1 MIVKQYIKD
10 FEKLGFG
17 MFVHFGLYSCI
28 GMGEWAKK
36 SRSIPWEE
44 YLKTLDSFCPKEDW
58 AKELVRAAK
67 GAGCKYIT
75 LTTRHHDGFSLYDT
89 CGLNE
94 YDAPHVCG
102 RDLVKEFVDACNAQ
116 GIIPFF
122 YHTLLDWHEES
133 YQTNF
138 QAYLV
143 YLRKSVELLCSN
155 YGKIGGIW
163 FDGMWD
169 KPEEDWQEDALYGL
183 IRSYQKDAMIINNT
197 GLNARGA
204 LGHIELDS
212 VTFERGRP
220 QPINLSDSPKYIAS
234 EMCETFADHWGYAEN
249 DFNFKPTAELIQSLA
264 ICRRYRS
271 NFLFNVGPKAD
282 GSLRTIDKG
291 ALEILGQWAAL
302 NAEALYEPA
311 PVAVEVENKPKNF
324 LLKNGNNYYLFLFDI
339 SMRGDGNVAI
349 NKEMVLDNTFS
360 LPETVQSVCWLDSGK
375 PLQFTQTGDRVT
387 VTAEPY
393 RYGQS
398 FVVRVAKITV

>member
-1 MIVKQYIKD
+1 
-10 FEKLGFG
+10 
-17 MFVHFGLYSCI
+17 
-28 GMGEWAKK
+28 
-36 SRSIPWEE
+36 
-44 YLKTLDSFCPKEDW
+44 
-58 AKELVRAAK
+58 
-67 GAGCKYIT
+67 
-75 LTTRHHDGFSLYDT
+75 
-89 CGLNE
+89 
-94 YDAPHVCG
+94 
-102 RDLVKEFVDACNAQ
+102 
-116 GIIPFF
+116 
-122 YHTLLDWHEES
+122 
-133 YQTNF
+133 
-138 QAYLV
+138 
-143 YLRKSVELLCSN
+143 
-155 YGKIGGIW
+155 
-163 FDGMWD
+163 
-169 KPEEDWQEDALYGL
+169 
-183 IRSYQKDAMIINNT
+183 
-197 GLNARGA
+197 
-204 LGHIELDS
+204 
-212 VTFERGRP
+212 
-220 QPINLSDSPKYIAS
+220 
-234 EMCETFADHWGYAEN
+234 MCETFADHWGYAEN

-291 ALEILGQWAAL
+291 ALEILGQWASL

-349 NKEMVLDNTFS
+349 NKEMVLDNTFC

>member
-1 MIVKQYIKD
+1 
-10 FEKLGFG
+10 
-17 MFVHFGLYSCI
+17 
-28 GMGEWAKK
+28 
-36 SRSIPWEE
+36 
-44 YLKTLDSFCPKEDW
+44 
-58 AKELVRAAK
+58 VR
-67 GAGCKYIT
+67 
-75 LTTRHHDGFSLYDT
+75 
-89 CGLNE
+89 
-94 YDAPHVCG
+94 
-102 RDLVKEFVDACNAQ
+102 EFVDACREN
-116 GIIPFF
+116 GLIPFF
-122 YHTLLDWHEES
+122 YHTLLDWHHPD
-133 YQTNF
+133 YDADF
-138 QAYLV
+138 PAYLK
-143 YLRKSVELLCSN
+143 YLRASVEILCTN

-291 ALEILGQWAAL
+291 ALEILGQWTAL
-302 NAEALYEPA
+302 NAEALYEPE

-324 LLKNGNNYYLFLFDI
+324 LLKKGNNYYLFLFDI

-349 NKEMVLDNTFS
+349 NKEMILDNTFS

>member
-1 MIVKQYIKD
+1 MIVQQYIKD

-17 MFVHFGLYSCI
+17 MFVHFGLYSVI
-28 GMGEWAKK
+28 GMGEWSKK
-36 SRSIPWEE
+36 SRDIPWEE
-44 YLKTLDSFCPKEDW
+44 YLKTMDAFCPKADW
-58 AKELVRAAK
+58 TQELVLAAK

-89 CGLNE
+89 CGLND
-94 YDAPHVCG
+94 YDAPHICG
-102 RDLVKEFVDACNAQ
+102 RDLVREFVDACNKN

-133 YQTNF
+133 YQENF
-138 QAYLV
+138 KAYLI
-143 YLRKSVELLCSN
+143 YLRKSVELLCRN

-163 FDGMWD
+163 FDGMWE
-169 KPEEDWQEDALYGL
+169 KPEGDWEEDALYGL
-183 IRSYQKDAMIINNT
+183 IRSYQPEAMIINNT

-220 QPINLSDSPKYIAS
+220 QSINMADSPKYIAS
-234 EMCETFADHWGYAEN
+234 EMCETFADHWGYAES
-249 DFNFKPTAELIQSLA
+249 DFNFKPTGELIESLA

-291 ALEILGQWAAL
+291 ALEILGQWTAL
-302 NAEALYEPA
+302 NDEALHEPIPIA
-311 PVAVEVENKPKNF
+311 TEVEGKPKNF
-324 LLKNGNNYYLFLFDI
+324 LLKNGDNYYLFLFDI
-339 SMRGDGNVAI
+339 SIRCDGNVTI
-349 NKEMVLDNTFS
+349 NKELNLDNTFC
-360 LPETVQSVCWLDSGK
+360 LEETVKSVCWLDSGK
-375 PLQFTQTGDRVT
+375 SLEFKQTGDRVT

-393 RYGQS
+393 RYGES
-398 FVVRVAKITV
+398 FVVRIAKITV